1 MFHGCMVC
9 WFLFP
14 NDGLDSNKPLYS
26 FDNMFNKPIFAAAA
40 ATVVVVI
47 VLNRNGDGINVSINF
62 CKKDNNSHG
71 DNNVFN

>member
-1 MFHGCMVC
+1 MGVWYVDFFSRTTVSI
-9 WFLFP
+9 
-14 NDGLDSNKPLYS
+14 SNKPLYS
-26 FDNMFNKPIFAAAA
+26 FNNMFNKPIFAAAA
-40 ATVVVVI
+40 ATVVV